1 MKIYSINTFNF
12 NRQRSVGANS
22 AKSSSSPV
30 SQSDNNLYG
39 VPKSYISFGSVE
51 NMQEEERQRLISKYL
66 FYKDKYEDYKEGS
79 TKYEKDYAKAIS
91 DLEEER
97 SFYAFWSGK
106 KKPGKV
112 KKTERRTIYEK
123 KYQEFVKER
132 KEYNK
137 VMANE
142 AYYKSLIN
150 TNDIEIYEEIK
161 KRLKS
166 NSNSIDNKI
175 AGYGELKQNLQK
187 LLIDPI
193 QRETAMCTNEKIPP
207 SILLYGPIGCG
218 KSELAKALGE
228 EAGCRV
234 EIMPPTTTPLQFE
247 YEVSGAL
254 SRARKHYIAQNQQN
268 KDFRNSYSYK
278 KLSNKE
284 KAEKLVQQKSP
295 RTIYIINEVDKYL
308 NPASTSEEAL
318 LRADMNKTLL
328 KGVLDHCSEKADG
341 EYSFDAA
348 GMTIIFTTN
357 FPTKVDSEISL
368 RNGKCTRMPVSL
380 PLDNDIVDIMKFYLN
395 KENERIKENISKGKK
410 LETID
415 LSQIPFA
422 AYSLITKPD
431 KNKGAI
437 GGAGIEAA
445 IKQAVTNYIA
455 NPESYINLQLPMM
468 LSSAQYRITP
478 EKVEEYKK
486 EIDAMGKTY
495 RDIDEQEEFVLLKD
509 LKELEMINLVQRK
522 RLEFL
527 EASQNFSNQGSENL

>member
-1 MKIYSINTFNF
+1 MKIYSINTYNF
-12 NRQRSVGANS
+12 NKQQSVRANRS
-22 AKSSSSPV
+22 KISPSPI
-30 SQSDNNLYG
+30 SQSDNNLCG

-51 NMQEEERQRLISKYL
+51 NMKEEERQRLINKYL
-66 FYKDKYEDYKEGS
+66 YYKTKSEDYKDDS
-79 TKYEKDYAKAIS
+79 TKYLDDYWKEIGK
-91 DLEEER
+91 LEEER
-97 SFYAFWSGK
+97 SYYTFWTGK
-106 KKPGKV
+106 KKLGKV
-112 KKTERRTIYEK
+112 NRFERNKLYEK
-123 KYQEFVKER
+123 KYQEFVRER
-132 KEYNK
+132 AEYNK

-142 AYYKSLIN
+142 DYYKSLMN

-161 KRLKS
+161 NCLKL

-175 AGYGELKQNLQK
+175 AGYGELKNDLQK

-193 QRETAMCTNEKIPP
+193 QRETAMSTNDKIPP

-247 YEVSGAL
+247 YEVSSAL
-254 SRARKHYIAQNQQN
+254 SRARKYYIAQNQKN
-268 KDFRNSYSYK
+268 KDFRNSYAYG
-278 KLSNKE
+278 KLSNKD

-308 NPASTSEEAL
+308 SPASSSEEAL

-341 EYSFDAA
+341 EYSVDAA
-348 GMTIIFTTN
+348 GMTMIFTTN

-380 PLDNDIVDIMKFYLN
+380 PQDNDIVDIMKFYLN
-395 KENERIKENISKGKK
+395 KENERIKENISKGKN

-415 LSQIPFA
+415 LSQIPFD
-422 AYSLITKPD
+422 AYASITKPD

-445 IKQAVTNYIA
+445 IKQAVTNYIN
-455 NPESYINLQLPMM
+455 NPESYINL
-468 LSSAQYRITP
+468 
-478 EKVEEYKK
+478 
-486 EIDAMGKTY
+486 
-495 RDIDEQEEFVLLKD
+495 
-509 LKELEMINLVQRK
+509 
-522 RLEFL
+522 
-527 EASQNFSNQGSENL
+527 

>member
-1 MKIYSINTFNF
+1 MKIHSINTYNF
-12 NRQRSVGANS
+12 NRQQAARANNT
-22 AKSSSSPV
+22 KLSSSPI
-30 SQSDNNLYG
+30 SQSDNNLCG
-39 VPKSYISFGSVE
+39 IPKSYVSFGSVE
-51 NMQEEERQRLISKYL
+51 NMKEEERQRLINKYL
-66 FYKDKYEDYKEGS
+66 YYKTKSEDYKEGS
-79 TKYEKDYAKAIS
+79 TKYQEDYWKEIS
-91 DLEEER
+91 RLEEER
-97 SFYAFWSGK
+97 SYYTFWTGK
-106 KKPGKV
+106 KKLGKV
-112 KKTERRTIYEK
+112 NTVERKNLYEK
-123 KYQEFVKER
+123 KYQDFVRER
-132 KEYNK
+132 AEYNK
-137 VMANE
+137 VMASE
-142 AYYKSLIN
+142 AYYKSLMD

-161 KRLKS
+161 NLLKF
-166 NSNSIDNKI
+166 NSNAIDNKI

-193 QRETAMCTNEKIPP
+193 QRETAMKTNEKIPP

-247 YEVSGAL
+247 YEVSSAL
-254 SRARKHYIAQNQQN
+254 SRARKYYIAQNQKN
-268 KDFRNSYSYK
+268 NDFQNSYAYK
-278 KLSNKE
+278 NLSNKE

-308 NPASTSEEAL
+308 SPASSSEEAF

-368 RNGKCTRMPVSL
+368 RNGKCIRMPVSL
-380 PLDNDIVDIMKFYLN
+380 PQDNDIVDIMKFYLN
-395 KENERIKENISKGKK
+395 KENERIKENISKGKS

-415 LSQIPFA
+415 LNQIPFD
-422 AYSLITKPD
+422 AYASITKPD
-431 KNKGAI
+431 RNKGAI

-445 IKQAVTNYIA
+445 IKQAVTNYID

-486 EIDAMGKTY
+486 EIDSMGKTY

-509 LKELEMINLVQRK
+509 LKELEMINPMQSK

-527 EASQNFSNQGSENL
+527 EASQNFSKQEGEN